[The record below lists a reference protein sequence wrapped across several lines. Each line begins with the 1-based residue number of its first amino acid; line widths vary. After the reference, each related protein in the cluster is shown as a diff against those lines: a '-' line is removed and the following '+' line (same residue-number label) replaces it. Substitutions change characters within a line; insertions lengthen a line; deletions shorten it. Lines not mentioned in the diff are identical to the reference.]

1 MRISKATKK
10 NFDEDERIFR
20 AARFCQ
26 SLASVL
32 TIPLTSMVCSC
43 AMVGFL
49 QKRTKQGWRSLTLRQ
64 SMTLADKGWTD
75 PVTITKLVSGGW
87 KRYGSVFLIFALI
100 LNLIGASISPLQG
113 IFITNKSVK
122 VPNGMSSMDLVD
134 IWKWVAYSAEKRGVD
149 VFRSTT
155 QLRSRLMS
163 TGTSDPQFRLWTR
176 DAGCNNSSNGNDK
189 ACAKYGQSTFASM
202 YNTTESFW
210 AQPPV
215 GFQTGLWKQVAP
227 RINFTTLHEKI
238 SPQDFPTDC
247 QNKPDALYMH
257 YANMTEIGGYLV
269 DICMPGNQTKSP
281 WKATRQR
288 QDFVEELYIKATL
301 DWDFE
306 PIDKQSPPPW
316 TPGNYS
322 FKITLNTTA
331 GYFELPNYH
340 NNQRPGPLLD
350 DPGKY
355 LEKGCGAQCEYQTLE
370 SLDFD
375 RKRSLEETS
384 SKETEKAVGDIVDK
398 LSNLVSKGPLLSITL
413 ALFTQG
419 SYLDIRHTVPGAY
432 QSWARDEVGWG
443 CVDIP
448 PLIKLLHGEG
458 DETISGDLDP
468 CVSGFLTRSMEAVKT
483 VMSYIYLFTGEGRH
497 LGAAAGT
504 SPSAKRIQDAFNAA
518 AFIAT
523 DLWIQEAIT
532 GWLGPTEGTLNW
544 DLGVDQQVPDISN
557 AGMILISTL
566 LGVYLFCILGLSLYV
581 AWTPRWT
588 NQLDS
593 FAMMRIGSAAPGRFP
608 LRLAHN
614 PDEVRD
620 LDELPGWIGGT
631 AEVERHNTGHV
642 YNLGLGGEESLKMKR
657 RYHCYVEQQH
667 SDH

>member
-1 MRISKATKK
+1 
-10 NFDEDERIFR
+10 
-20 AARFCQ
+20 
-26 SLASVL
+26 
-32 TIPLTSMVCSC
+32 MVCSC
-43 AMVGFL
+43 AIVGFL
-49 QKRTKQGWRSLTLRQ
+49 QKRTKQSWRSLTLRQ

-75 PVTITKLVSGGW
+75 PVTLTKLISGGW
-87 KRYGSVFLIFALI
+87 KRYGSLFLVLALT

-134 IWKWVAYSAEKRGVD
+134 IWKWVAFAADNHEVD
-149 VFRSTT
+149 IFESTT

-176 DAGCNNSSNGNDK
+176 EAGCNNSSDGNNK
-189 ACAKYGQSTFASM
+189 ACAEYGQSTFASM

-215 GFQTGLWKQVAP
+215 GFQTGLWKQLAP
-227 RINFTTLHEKI
+227 RINFTTLHDKI
-238 SPQDFPTDC
+238 SPDDFPTDC

-257 YANMTEIGGYLV
+257 YANMTEIGGYIV

-281 WKATRQR
+281 WKATRER
-288 QDFVEELYIKATL
+288 QDLVEELYVKATL

-306 PIDKQSPPPW
+306 PIDKQNPPSW
-316 TPGNYS
+316 APGNYT

-340 NNQRPGPLLD
+340 NNQRPGPLLN

-355 LEKGCGAQCEYQTLE
+355 LEKGCGAQCEYQTVR
-370 SLDFD
+370 SYDFD
-375 RKRSLEETS
+375 RKRSLEETP
-384 SKETEKAVGDIVDK
+384 KNEAEKALGDIADK
-398 LSNLVSKGPLLSITL
+398 LSYLVSKGPLLSITL

-419 SYLDIRHTVPGAY
+419 SYLDIRHTVLEGY
-432 QSWARDEVGWG
+432 QSWARDAIGGG

-448 PLIKLLHGEG
+448 PLVKLLHGE
-458 DETISGDLDP
+458 DVNTISGDLDP
-468 CVSGFLTRSMEAVKT
+468 CVSGTRTMDMGAVRI
-483 VMSYIYLFTGEGRH
+483 VMSYIYLFTGEERYHGY
-497 LGAAAGT
+497 GAGT
-504 SPSAKRIQDAFNAA
+504 SPSAKRIEDAFNAA

-523 DLWIQEAIT
+523 DLWMQQAIT
-532 GWLGPTEGTLNW
+532 GYIGETEGTLNW
-544 DLGVDQQVPDISN
+544 DLGVDQQVPDISK
-557 AGMILISTL
+557 AGMILISIL

-593 FAMMRIGSAAPGRFP
+593 FAMMRIVSAAPGCFP

-614 PDEVRD
+614 PDEVKD

-631 AEVERHNTGHV
+631 ADV
-642 YNLGLGGEESLKMKR
+642 
-657 RYHCYVEQQH
+657 
-667 SDH
+667 